1 MNNTTILDFITN
13 IILDSKPDFYEAFIY
28 KAANNKN
35 KYDYDYLLQLKNN
48 TLKIY
53 NLNNELLTPVQDD
66 ERDQVLNDIV
76 LFISDETTQHATIQ
90 VFN

>member
-13 IILDSKPDFYEAFIY
+13 IILDSKPNFYEAFIY
-28 KAANNKN
+28 KATNNKN